1 MINFQRSILGFI
13 LLALSAVPA
22 LPAQDEVMSQTNV
35 YSPLILVNV
44 TDTSTWIY
52 PSPDPV
58 GIEYHPGLGRFVI
71 SDSEVEE
78 TPLFQGV
85 NFYETTTGGDLVKV
99 CDLTDYSNEP
109 TGVAVNPTDGHIF
122 VSDDGKRHILDVDL
136 GEDGLFCTP
145 DDVVTCFG
153 TLTFN
158 SYDPE
163 SLTFG
168 QGKLYVAD
176 GENETIFILSP
187 GQNQVFDGVPPEGD
201 DLVNQFD
208 VLGIGLTNPKGIAF
222 HEERGTLFIVSRY
235 EKFVAE
241 TSLDGELLNLYDI
254 SSSGILDPS
263 GLSFGPNSR
272 DASKTSLYITDRGLD
287 NDTHPDENDGKIFE
301 FVIPMNLYLPD
312 IRK

>member
-1 MINFQRSILGFI
+1 MHFHRSILSLI
-13 LLALSAVPA
+13 MLASLVVPA
-22 LPAQDEVMSQTNV
+22 LPAQNEVVSSVNAG
-35 YSPLILVNV
+35 SSLILVKV

-58 GIEYHPGLGRFVI
+58 GIEYHPGLGRFLV

-78 TPLFQGV
+78 TPLFEGV
-85 NFYETTTGGDLVKV
+85 NFYETITGGDLIKV

-109 TGVAVNPTDGHIF
+109 TGVAVNPMDDHVF
-122 VSDDGKRHILDVDL
+122 VSDDGKRQILDVDL

-145 DDVVTCFG
+145 DDMVTSFS

-176 GENETIFILSP
+176 GTSKTIFVLSR
-187 GQNQVFDGVPPEGD
+187 GQNQVFDGAPPDGD
-201 DLVNQFD
+201 DLVTQFD
-208 VLGIGLTNPKGIAF
+208 VSSIGLTNPKGIAF
-222 HEERGTLFIVSRY
+222 HEELGTLFMVSRY

-241 TSLDGELLNLYDI
+241 TSLDGELLNFYDI

-263 GLSFGPNSR
+263 GLSFGPNSQ
-272 DASKTSLYITDRGLD
+272 DPSKTSLYITDRGLD
-287 NDTHPDENDGKIFE
+287 NDSHPDENDGKIFE
-301 FVIPMNLYLPD
+301 FMIPINLYLPD